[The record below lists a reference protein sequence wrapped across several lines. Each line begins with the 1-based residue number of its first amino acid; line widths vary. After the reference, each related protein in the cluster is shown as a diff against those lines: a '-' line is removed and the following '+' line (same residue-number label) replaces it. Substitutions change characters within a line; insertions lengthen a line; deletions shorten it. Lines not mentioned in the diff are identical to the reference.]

1 MPTFRSDRTGPDGN
15 RWVRAIILAVF
26 LTVGTGLAR
35 TVRGYLSTTSPWD
48 RFVRGPAVL
57 GWLTAFVV
65 AATTLVAMRW
75 IRGRAFCVAAAVVVG
90 AMAIAGGSALGRVRR
105 CDTKSGRALLGEV
118 VALTSVV
125 EPPAVHTC
133 GGKSHLHW
141 PQWTSELSPR
151 TLDERR
157 MIVEFLDHH
166 GLIDLASTIS
176 FTASFDVYTI
186 EVDMPRPDGNGE
198 IVVTRTWR

>member
-1 MPTFRSDRTGPDGN
+1 MPTYRSDRTGPDGN
-15 RWVRAIILAVF
+15 RWVRALILALF

-35 TVRGYLSTTSPWD
+35 TVRGYLSTTSSWD

-65 AATTLVAMRW
+65 VVAALVSMRG
-75 IRGRAFCVAAAVVVG
+75 IRRRAFCVAAAVVVG
-90 AMAIAGGSALGRVRR
+90 AMAITGGTALGLARR

-118 VALTSVV
+118 VALTSAV
-125 EPPAVHTC
+125 EPPAVHRC
-133 GGKSHLHW
+133 GGKNHLHW
-141 PQWTSELSPR
+141 PQWSSELSPR
-151 TLDERR
+151 TPDERR

-198 IVVTRTWR
+198 IVVTRAWP